1 MPYKLYYW
9 PMIQGRGEVIRLS
22 FEEAGVEYIDV
33 ARNNQGQEDNQNA
46 IIDILQ
52 NTNLM
57 SPPFAPPFLIDGDII
72 IAQAAA
78 ILQYLAPKI
87 GLIGKSNKEQTFAH
101 QIQLTVSDLLTE
113 VHDTHHPIASELF
126 YEDQIEESKRRS
138 ANFIKIRIPKY
149 LNYFEKIISNNKS
162 NSGWLIG
169 NSLTYPD
176 LSLFQII
183 EGLHYAFP
191 KAFANIAGN
200 YTNTITLR
208 DAVAARP
215 NIASYLKSNRRIEF
229 NTMGVF
235 RYYPE
240 LDK

>member
-1 MPYKLYYW
+1 
-9 PMIQGRGEVIRLS
+9 MIQGRGEVIRLS

-87 GLIGKSNKEQTFAH
+87 GLIGESQEEQIFAH
-101 QIQLTVSDLLTE
+101 QIQLTVSDFLTE

>member
-87 GLIGKSNKEQTFAH
+87 GLIGESQEEQIFAH
-101 QIQLTVSDLLTE
+101 QIQLTVSDFLTE

>member
-22 FEEAGVEYIDV
+22 LEEAGEEYIDV
-33 ARNNQGQEDNQNA
+33 ARNNQEQKDNQNA

-52 NTNLM
+52 NTKLM
-57 SPPFAPPFLIDGDII
+57 NPPFAPPFLIDGDTM

-87 GLIGKSNKEQTFAH
+87 GLIGDTHKEQTFAH

-113 VHDTHHPIASELF
+113 VHDTHHPIASELY
-126 YEDQIEESKRRS
+126 YEDQIEESKKRS
-138 ANFIKIRIPKY
+138 ANFINLRIPKY
-149 LNYFEKIISNNKS
+149 LDYFEKIVANNKS

-176 LSLFQII
+176 LSLFQVV
-183 EGLHYAFP
+183 EGLNYAFP
-191 KAFANIAGN
+191 KSFTNVAKN
-200 YTNTITLR
+200 YTNTLNLR
-208 DAVAARP
+208 DSVAARP
-215 NIASYLKSNRRIEF
+215 NITAYLKSDRRIKF

-240 LDK
+240 LDA

>member
-57 SPPFAPPFLIDGDII
+57 SPPFAPPFLIDGDIM

-78 ILQYLAPKI
+78 ILQYLAPKV
-87 GLIGKSNKEQTFAH
+87 GLIGESHEEQTFAH

-113 VHDTHHPIASELF
+113 VHDTHHPIASELY
-126 YEDQIEESKRRS
+126 YEDQIEESKKRS
-138 ANFIKIRIPKY
+138 ANFIKLRIPKY
-149 LNYFEKIISNNKS
+149 LDYFEKIIANNKS

-176 LSLFQII
+176 LSLFQVV
-183 EGLHYAFP
+183 EGLNYAFP
-191 KAFANIAGN
+191 KAFANIAHY
-200 YTNTITLR
+200 YTKTLKLR

-215 NIASYLKSNRRIEF
+215 NIANYLKSDRRIKF

-240 LDK
+240 LDV

>member
-1 MPYKLYYW
+1 
-9 PMIQGRGEVIRLS
+9 MIQGRGEVIRLS

-87 GLIGKSNKEQTFAH
+87 GLIGESQEEQIFAH
-101 QIQLTVSDLLTE
+101 QIQLTVSDFLTE

-191 KAFANIAGN
+191 KAFANIAGS